1 MLEKISCLKD
11 RMFIK
16 KVDGSVLIVVI
27 IVIAV
32 LSTILLGTMSAVL
45 ASLNQ
50 STSIYQ
56 KSATGYGAESAAEE
70 FLYYFNQ
77 LLEDAKNI
85 AYGYYYKGD
94 GTLKDICPGRVR
106 WLLGDESYEPGKIL
120 DDLRHGRISRD
131 VAEDKVYE
139 GMKAIIRDEVSRF
152 MNDVGSDASIKV
164 ESLSLPEFKKLS
176 DLVELYIKPHYES
189 LTGYELDDITVN
201 AWSGT
206 TSGSLPDGYTIYID
220 VSKKRAG
227 TSSDKEV
234 KRALRLDVRIA
245 DDSGSSVNLI
255 LNPSPTPVP
264 SSPLDYAI
272 FSKGA
277 LNTNKNLT
285 VENGSVYSGG
295 DLTIHGGAVFNIDNL
310 ISKGEMMINQDSDSR
325 CRDNNIVVRNIIYV
339 EKSLKANR
347 ISPRSTN
354 IDAKTIYVGQEMQL
368 YGAGSYKFVQLF
380 SDSNVKLAGP
390 GVNMEVSALASI
402 RGTLEVIDGATVTL
416 KSNSAV
422 YCNSL
427 VVRNGSRLI
436 LENGA
441 KLYVA
446 TTPDASTIISIQN
459 NGGTISYSS
468 SFSYPPTPAEIDEI
482 RNRDYTSGL
491 LITPLPADSV
501 GSPQLGSTAD
511 ITQTPPQIVI
521 YGESFINDNEARLEI
536 LGRLSLPTVDFSTLQ
551 LHLISRGN
559 ITFVGG
565 GMTILNGSIISLGN
579 ALDVNCL
586 ENPYAG
592 LTLKYQTPS
601 PSIQQ
606 DIENNTGIQP
616 SQIIYTEAD
625 AVGRKTLYNIL
636 RRNIVIK

>member
-1 MLEKISCLKD
+1 MPEKISCLKD

-94 GTLKDICPGRVR
+94 GTLKDISPGRVR

-164 ESLSLPEFKKLS
+164 EFLSLPEFKKLS

-227 TSSDKEV
+227 TSSDKEI
-234 KRALRLDVRIA
+234 KRTLRLDVGIA
-245 DDSGSSVNLI
+245 GNSEGSVNLI
-255 LNPSPTPVP
+255 LNPSPTSVP

-277 LNTNKNLT
+277 LITNKNLT

-295 DLTIHGGAVFNIDNL
+295 DMTIDGGAVFNIDNL
-310 ISKGEMMINQDSDSR
+310 ISKGEMVINQDSDSR
-325 CRDNNIVVRNIIYV
+325 CRDNNIVVRNMIYV

-491 LITPLPADSV
+491 LTTPLPADSV
-501 GSPQLGSTAD
+501 GSHQLGSTAD

-521 YGESFINDNEARLEI
+521 YGESFINDNEARIEI
-536 LGRLSLPTVDFSTLQ
+536 SDRLGLPIVDFSTLQ

-565 GMTILNGSIISLGN
+565 GLTILNGSIISLGN
-579 ALDVNCL
+579 TFNINTMG
-586 ENPYAG
+586 NPYAG
-592 LTLKYQTPS
+592 LTLKYQMPS
-601 PSIQQ
+601 PPIQQ